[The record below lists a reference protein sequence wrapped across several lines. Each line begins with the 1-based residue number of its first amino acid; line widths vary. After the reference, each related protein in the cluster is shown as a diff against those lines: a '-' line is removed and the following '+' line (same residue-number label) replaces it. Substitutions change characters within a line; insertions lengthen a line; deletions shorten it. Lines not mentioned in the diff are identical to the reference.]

1 MPSETSVPDVQTH
14 ILASKKDKDTVERSR
29 STATTARLTR
39 AEGPSPGENGEGGIR
54 TPERSQPPLRDFQ
67 SRPFNRS
74 GTSPLACG
82 AQAVPTGYDTGAF
95 AVGRLPLM
103 LLLATS
109 PAVSKDI
116 GLLITFLGI
125 GVLVNLILVFVFVLV
140 RGENQQNQDR
150 R

>member
-1 MPSETSVPDVQTH
+1 
-14 ILASKKDKDTVERSR
+14 
-29 STATTARLTR
+29 
-39 AEGPSPGENGEGGIR
+39 
-54 TPERSQPPLRDFQ
+54 
-67 SRPFNRS
+67 
-74 GTSPLACG
+74 
-82 AQAVPTGYDTGAF
+82 
-95 AVGRLPLM
+95 M